1 MLAYI
6 VVRRKRCA
14 ILPEFSGSKKHI
26 SYAPSKVVDCAI
38 IEISPAKSHIFSRI
52 YHKDAER

>member
-1 MLAYI
+1 M

-52 YHKDAER
+52 YHRDAER